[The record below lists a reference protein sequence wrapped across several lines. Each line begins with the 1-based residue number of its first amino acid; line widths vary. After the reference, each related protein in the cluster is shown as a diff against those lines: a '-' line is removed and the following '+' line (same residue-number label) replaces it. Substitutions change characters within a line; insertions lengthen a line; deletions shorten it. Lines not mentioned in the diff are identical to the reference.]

1 MDGMKGDLAS
11 SGFTFL
17 TVVVAEDHGRMSGL
31 EQRPAQ
37 TQRRSLHYKVMDV
50 QRLSAVLPLP
60 SAPVQPRFSRMFPV
74 VKQQVLHNSQE
85 TRMCHVC
92 SVLQLRVCS
101 NIPEHFHLLWEV
113 IAEQAV
119 EATQVRLSGEAQ
131 PHHLAQV
138 PDQSVT
144 STHIN
149 EKRKKSQQIC
159 WTWNTLVLK
168 LHLVNDSLVLKIIN
182 NSF

>member
-1 MDGMKGDLAS
+1 
-11 SGFTFL
+11 
-17 TVVVAEDHGRMSGL
+17 
-31 EQRPAQ
+31 
-37 TQRRSLHYKVMDV
+37 
-50 QRLSAVLPLP
+50 
-60 SAPVQPRFSRMFPV
+60 MFPV
-74 VKQQVLHNSQE
+74 VNQQVLRNSQE

-92 SVLQLRVCS
+92 SVLQLHVCS

-149 EKRKKSQQIC
+149 EKRKKS
-159 WTWNTLVLK
+159 
-168 LHLVNDSLVLKIIN
+168 
-182 NSF
+182 